1 MESTYAT
8 EESNY
13 NDYSANASSS
23 PTGSSETSVDL
34 PTSTAKKVPGNIA
47 HEGPRGHE
55 VKSAQ
60 EAIEN
65 SNLHAI
71 SADSL
76 NSSLQ
81 VPEMRLPDLT
91 EDHVESNAPSDTG
104 PEIQTNSGRTET
116 FISSTNDKADPPPS
130 ADAIEVNS
138 MPVNVPNGTAAMLR
152 AEMKPKGD
160 KTHYHTDMARKL
172 KRKEDSETAPG
183 SPYRG
188 LVDTAAPFESVRE
201 AVTKFGGIVDWKA
214 HKAQMIEVVPDKLP
228 LHINQRT
235 LVMELK
241 LCFT

>member
-8 EESNY
+8 EESNS
-13 NDYSANASSS
+13 NDYSADASSS
-23 PTGSSETSVDL
+23 PTGSSEISVDL
-34 PTSTAKKVPGNIA
+34 PTSTAKDVPGDIA
-47 HEGPRGHE
+47 QEGPRGHE

-65 SNLHAI
+65 SNPHTM

-76 NSSLQ
+76 DPSLQ

-138 MPVNVPNGTAAMLR
+138 MPVSVPNGTAAMLR
-152 AEMKPKGD
+152 AEMKPKED

-172 KRKEDSETAPG
+172 KRKEDSETAPE

-214 HKAQMIEVVPDKLP
+214 HKAQMIEVVLDKSTLY
-228 LHINQRT
+228 INQIT